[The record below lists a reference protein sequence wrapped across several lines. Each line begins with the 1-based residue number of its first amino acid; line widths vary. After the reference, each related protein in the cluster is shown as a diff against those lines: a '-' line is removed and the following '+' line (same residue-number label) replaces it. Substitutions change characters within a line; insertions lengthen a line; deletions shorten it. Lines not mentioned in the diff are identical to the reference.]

1 VNAESRSELAE
12 EFLQFIGTVIRGM
25 GAVFRR
31 ETEKY
36 DITWPQ
42 FHLLKMVK
50 RADRITVT
58 ELSNSLMIA
67 PPTASRMIDGL
78 CSKGLLVKAKDSSDQ
93 RVTLVKLTPKSQRL
107 LDKLFEL
114 QNQALAGVLEG
125 EDIEELRRDITNLS
139 RITDKWLATIETT
152 SKKGATNG

>member
-1 VNAESRSELAE
+1 
-12 EFLQFIGTVIRGM
+12 
-25 GAVFRR
+25 
-31 ETEKY
+31 
-36 DITWPQ
+36 
-42 FHLLKMVK
+42 
-50 RADRITVT
+50 
-58 ELSNSLMIA
+58 
-67 PPTASRMIDGL
+67 
-78 CSKGLLVKAKDSSDQ
+78 
-93 RVTLVKLTPKSQRL
+93 VKLTPKSQRL